1 MYKDLKEKFGFTLG
15 ATHVGISHN
24 IGGTFHRF
32 VESFTHVGIS
42 HNTRRVAFTLAEILI
57 TLGIIGI
64 VSAMTIPTL
73 VKNYKK
79 KVLLNKIKVAHSQI
93 VNAINL
99 YVAQNNCSN
108 MHCLFDVKKS
118 SKEVSRELATVIS
131 GGRVCEAEDESF
143 CKKYAIKSRDGR
155 VQGGVYTS
163 EDQRWW
169 NGRVLLR
176 NGASVEVSQ
185 RTECLREWMPTDEDG
200 NPIEEKKVVVDAC
213 AVVYI
218 DSNGPNEGPNQFG
231 ADVFRFN
238 VTSKGKMDLTQN
250 SNSNAT
256 SVIQKNAI
264 DYFEHEIG
272 ETVK

>member
-1 MYKDLKEKFGFTLG
+1 MYKDLKEKFAFTLG

-24 IGGTFHRF
+24 IGGAFHRF

-42 HNTRRVAFTLAEILI
+42 HNTRRIAFTLAEVLI

-118 SKEVSRELATVIS
+118 STEVSRELATVIS
-131 GGRVCEAEDESF
+131 GGRVCEAEDNSF
-143 CKKYAIKSRDGR
+143 CRKYDIKSRDGR
-155 VQGGVYTS
+155 VVGGVYTKIDHIS
-163 EDQRWW
+163 WY
-169 NGRVLLR
+169 GRILLR
-176 NGASVEVSQ
+176 NGASANISQ
-185 RTECLREWMPTDEDG
+185 RTQCLYEWIPTDKDG

-213 AVVYI
+213 AIVYI

-231 ADVFRFN
+231 ADVFRFD
-238 VTSKGKMDLTQN
+238 VTSKGNLNLIQDPNT
-250 SNSNAT
+250 SAT
-256 SVIQKNAI
+256 NIIQKNAI